1 MHFLIAKHSY
11 LGWYM
16 IRVFTAVVLFVRI
29 RQRPTRE
36 RYNHAIFRISLGH
49 NVACNY
55 RVNEAESRRWLC
67 FVL

>member
-1 MHFLIAKHSY
+1 MHFLIAKHLY

-16 IRVFTAVVLFVRI
+16 IRDFTAVVLFART
-29 RQRPTRE
+29 RQRPT
-36 RYNHAIFRISLGH
+36 RYNHAIFRVSLDH
-49 NVACNY
+49 SVACNY